1 MSRHF
6 DIFLSNRLVIV
17 NREIMKI
24 KKNSNEKIPNAVL
37 MIKNQKEKP
46 AVTAID
52 LKRGEDSSI
61 FKLDI

>member
-1 MSRHF
+1 
-6 DIFLSNRLVIV
+6 
-17 NREIMKI
+17 MKT

-37 MIKNQKEKP
+37 MTKNQKEKP
-46 AVTAID
+46 AFTAID